1 MVHVPRWCNSISIS
15 EAELKSNSQ
24 HFFNENGNLV
34 ISQMVKCF
42 LIGKGEVHRNAA
54 IFLWHEA
61 QSEATLFT
69 GMFSNNKKNP
79 QSKTSRVQLI
89 SKYSGQFSGFQ
100 LTISAFSL
108 GYGVDCNSLK
118 LQAWEARI
126 ISRSTNLGKSIIS
139 VFC

>member
-61 QSEATLFT
+61 QSEATLLNFPVN
-69 GMFSNNKKNP
+69 NNKKNP
-79 QSKTSRVQLI
+79 QSKTSRVQL
-89 SKYSGQFSGFQ
+89 
-100 LTISAFSL
+100 LL
-108 GYGVDCNSLK
+108 
-118 LQAWEARI
+118 
-126 ISRSTNLGKSIIS
+126 SRGHVLHSRYVQDDSSQKGKKTE
-139 VFC
+139 CATLEHGAPH